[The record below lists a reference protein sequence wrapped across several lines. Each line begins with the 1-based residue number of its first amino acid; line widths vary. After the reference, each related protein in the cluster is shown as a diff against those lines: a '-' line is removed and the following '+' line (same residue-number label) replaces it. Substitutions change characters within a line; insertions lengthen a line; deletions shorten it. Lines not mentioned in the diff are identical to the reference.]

1 MNNIYK
7 LSQPIPEQNLKVIA
21 MIASAC
27 EKCSI
32 NFFIAG
38 AMAREILL
46 TGVHNKE
53 NKRRTR
59 DIDIAIYVNHWDDF
73 TILKQAMIQMD
84 AVVDQ
89 SNEHRLIW
97 NGTEIDIIPFGGIAS
112 EHNQIIWPPEFHTI
126 MSVDGF
132 EEAYQ
137 CTSIVI
143 MPSCGEIKI
152 CSLPGLLLL
161 KLFAWRDRRLETKK
175 DAIDFYN
182 ILTEYAD
189 IEKKRLYDDIEELKG
204 ESVDWSFL
212 RLGAILAGMDV
223 ALMLEGSRS
232 DIKSLDVSK
241 LTDDIISQQPLGI
254 DEQSKMID
262 ILLSDF
268 FFEVTV
274 TTCIDGV

>member
-1 MNNIYK
+1 MNNIYE
-7 LSQPIPEQNLKVIA
+7 LSQPIPEKNLKVIE
-21 MIASAC
+21 MIDDAC
-27 EKCSI
+27 AKCHI

-59 DIDIAIYVNHWDDF
+59 DIDIAVYVNHWDDF
-73 TILKQAMIQMD
+73 EMLKQTMIHAD
-84 AVVDQ
+84 ALVDQ
-89 SNEHRLIW
+89 SSEHRLIW
-97 NGTEIDIIPFGGIAS
+97 NDIEIDIIPFGGIAS
-112 EHNQIIWPPEFHTI
+112 EDNQIIWPPEFHTI

-137 CTSIVI
+137 YTSTVI
-143 MPSCGEIKI
+143 MPNSRKIKI

-161 KLFAWRDRRLETKK
+161 KLFAWRDRHLETKK

-182 ILTEYAD
+182 ILIEYAD
-189 IEKKRLYDDIEELKG
+189 IEKKRLYDNIEVLKG
-204 ESVDWSFL
+204 ESIGWDFS
-212 RLGAILAGMDV
+212 RLGAILAGRDV
-223 ALMLEGSRS
+223 ALILEDSRL
-232 DIKSLDVSK
+232 DLKSLDVSK

-262 ILLSDF
+262 MLLSDF
-268 FFEVTV
+268 FSEATNYIESV
-274 TTCIDGV
+274 